1 MSSLGEAARGGG
13 EPSRVP
19 TNLITGFLGAGKT
32 TAIRGLLPRRP
43 AGARWSVFVNE
54 YGMVSIDQALLED
67 GSPDVAVQE
76 LGGGCFCCST
86 SLPLG
91 PLLEQFVRQ
100 SRPDRLLIEPSGA
113 GHPARV
119 IDTLRSGR
127 FANLIDLRATVCLVD
142 PQDFDNPRVVHRDV
156 FHDQIQMAD
165 VVVLNWLDRRDTAL
179 VTRCRRWLD
188 EFDPPKLLVA
198 ETRFGELDPA
208 WLDLDGSIVRAP
220 KFPLA
225 HGHGAAGLMGLA
237 NSTGTAGPGS
247 LGPGSLG
254 PGSAVIGIGLASAGG
269 GERRHVATPRLGAP
283 LRLENAGQGQWACG
297 WIFAPGERF
306 ARDELLDLLGWIR
319 PVARLKGVFH
329 CVDDW
334 WQVNR
339 VDDETAVSLS
349 AYRRDSRLEIICEDG
364 PRDWSL
370 IERQLLA
377 CRATDE

>member
-1 MSSLGEAARGGG
+1 MSRSG
-13 EPSRVP
+13 EPLSAREATPRVP

-43 AGARWSVFVNE
+43 TNSRWSVFVNE

-91 PLLEQFVRQ
+91 PMLEQFIRAT
-100 SRPDRLLIEPSGA
+100 RPDRLLIEPSGA

-119 IDTLRSGR
+119 IDTLRTGR
-127 FANLIDLRATVCLVD
+127 FADLIDLRATLCLVD
-142 PQDFDNPRVVHRDV
+142 PQDFENPRVVHRDV

-165 VVVLNWLDRRDTAL
+165 VVVLNWLDRRDPAL
-179 VTRCRRWLD
+179 VARCRAWL
-188 EFDPPKLLVA
+188 EQFDPPKLLIA
-198 ETRFGELDPA
+198 ETRFGELDTA
-208 WLDLDGSIVRAP
+208 WLDLDGSMVRP
-220 KFPLA
+220 PSFPLA
-225 HGHGAAGLMGLA
+225 HGHKP
-237 NSTGTAGPGS
+237 AGPI
-247 LGPGSLG
+247 
-254 PGSAVIGIGLASAGG
+254 VVGIGESASSKQSSSEPSLQQLATPRELATPH
-269 GERRHVATPRLGAP
+269 HVATPRPGAP
-283 LRLENAGQGQWACG
+283 VRLENAGQGQWACG
-297 WIFAPGERF
+297 WLFAPGDRF

-339 VDDETAVSLS
+339 VDDETSVSLS

-364 PRDWSL
+364 PRDWPL

-377 CRATDE
+377 CRVADA

>member
-1 MSSLGEAARGGG
+1 MTPPLPDPA
-13 EPSRVP
+13 PTRVP

-43 AGARWSVFVNE
+43 ANARWSVFVNE

-86 SLPLG
+86 ALPLG
-91 PLLEQFVRQ
+91 PMLEQFIRAT
-100 SRPDRLLIEPSGA
+100 RPDRLLIEPSGA

-127 FANLIDLRATVCLVD
+127 FAELIDLRATLCLVD

-156 FHDQIQMAD
+156 FNDQIQMAD
-165 VVVLNWLDRRDTAL
+165 VVVLNWLDRRDPAL
-179 VTRCRRWLD
+179 VARCRQWL
-188 EFDPPKLLVA
+188 EAFDPPKLLVA
-198 ETRFGELDPA
+198 ETRFGALDPK
-208 WLDLDGSIVRAP
+208 WLDLEGSMVRPP
-220 KFPLA
+220 KFPQA
-225 HGHGAAGLMGLA
+225 HAHLHG
-237 NSTGTAGPGS
+237 
-247 LGPGSLG
+247 
-254 PGSAVIGIGLASAGG
+254 IEGIQRQL
-269 GERRHVATPRLGAP
+269 ATPRPGAP

-297 WIFAPGERF
+297 WLFAPSDCF
-306 ARDELLDLLGWIR
+306 VKDELLDLLGWIR

-339 VDDETAVSLS
+339 VADECSVALS
-349 AYRRDSRLEIICEDG
+349 AYRRDSRLEIICDDG
-364 PRDWSL
+364 PRDWPL
-370 IERQLLA
+370 IERQLQACLA
-377 CRATDE
+377 RE